1 MFWSITGLQLRVCGH
16 PEAGAG
22 LELPRT
28 SLSNSPAMCR
38 FLLIHVFSAL
48 YSFFM
53 TKPQLFAGC
62 QLHNILFKSSA
73 KVTWDQVNT
82 VPCHHGGMCWQNKA
96 RLKPWFVLCS
106 LAITLPSL
114 EKRYYVILFELYMT
128 SLFLKLFHLL
138 MCCCLIELLS
148 LASII
153 YFMVGLICLHD
164 LGWAIW

>member
-1 MFWSITGLQLRVCGH
+1 
-16 PEAGAG
+16 
-22 LELPRT
+22 
-28 SLSNSPAMCR
+28 MCR
-38 FLLIHVFSAL
+38 FPFIHVFSAI

-73 KVTWDQVNT
+73 KVTWDQVST

-114 EKRYYVILFELYMT
+114 EKRYYVILTVYDLVISEILSSVNVLLPHRTFIFGKHYIFHGWINLSSWFRLVNMIKAQ
-128 SLFLKLFHLL
+128 KL
-138 MCCCLIELLS
+138 
-148 LASII
+148 
-153 YFMVGLICLHD
+153 
-164 LGWAIW
+164 IWN

>member
-1 MFWSITGLQLRVCGH
+1 MKLLCIFGSQIVLKCSYEFFHYVLVHYWFTASSVWS
-16 PEAGAG
+16 PGAG

-73 KVTWDQVNT
+73 KVTWDQLNT
-82 VPCHHGGMCWQNKA
+82 VPCHHSGMCWQNKA
-96 RLKPWFVLCS
+96 WLKPWFVLCS

-114 EKRYYVILFELYMT
+114 EKDIMLFYLNCIW
-128 SLFLKLFHLL
+128 LG
-138 MCCCLIELLS
+138 
-148 LASII
+148 
-153 YFMVGLICLHD
+153 YFWNSFIC
-164 LGWAIW
+164 

>member
-1 MFWSITGLQLRVCGH
+1 MFWSSKNNYRFTASSVWS
-16 PEAGAG
+16 PGAG

-28 SLSNSPAMCR
+28 SLSNSPAMYR

-62 QLHNILFKSSA
+62 QLHNIVFKSSA

-128 SLFLKLFHLL
+128 WLFLKFFHLL
-138 MCCCLIELLS
+138 MWCCLIIFYLWQALYIS
-148 LASII
+148 WL
-153 YFMVGLICLHD
+153 D
-164 LGWAIW
+164 